1 MVDFSKPVQT
11 RDGRKAIVVGTN
23 FNFKGGESVLAVITQ
38 NSGFQVSRMYYQ
50 EGQFIK
56 SGLSGTDLINIPQ
69 PRKHADIIKAWADG
83 AEVQIRGGVL
93 GAKWQDCEQ
102 PSFCNCMEYR
112 VKP

>member
-1 MVDFSKPVQT
+1 MFDPTKPLQT
-11 RDGRKAIVVGTN
+11 RDGRKVLHIATGFRFLGNETT
-23 FNFKGGESVLAVITQ
+23 LAVVRGGDGYH
-38 NSGFQVSRMYYQ
+38 SAYKYYANGCFLS
-50 EGQFIK
+50 EGTHDF
-56 SGLSGTDLINIPQ
+56 DLVNIPQ
-69 PRKHADIIKAWADG
+69 PRKHADVIKAWADG